1 MMEAPSPVFTPKPI
15 EPLNNIK
22 NSGTKLESNTN
33 DKNESLIGNTEFNLI
48 YNKKNYL
55 CIISMTSDKQYL
67 NIQSKEENNF
77 SYLFEIKMTLIELIK
92 FDKIFKTCDDIEDAY
107 NSMIVIFKNQKNYIK
122 EVNDKQLIIS
132 INILNL
138 DSSFREKDLKL
149 SKISQ
154 NKDIIIE
161 HLCKQLTD
169 IKENNINLLNEF
181 NKIKTEN
188 DTLKENLKSIL
199 SWKDEVTQNLKI
211 LMEKNELY
219 EFKLF
224 KIDSNIIKDQKDYD
238 FIIERLRL
246 NYSETPD
253 INIGLYLIYRA
264 TRDGDAASDFH
275 SKCDKSKNTLV
286 IVKTKKGLR
295 FGGFT
300 SVTWE
305 GKDEDK
311 EDKKAFCFSLDKMK
325 IYNCKKG
332 KKAIFASPYSGPAFE
347 NCIFQIKDK
356 CFEEGG
362 ECSDNIN
369 NNFQNQEVQYE
380 INNGEE
386 LFEVA
391 DYEVFNVMIY

>member
-1 MMEAPSPVFTPKPI
+1 M
-15 EPLNNIK
+15 
-22 NSGTKLESNTN
+22 
-33 DKNESLIGNTEFNLI
+33 
-48 YNKKNYL
+48 
-55 CIISMTSDKQYL
+55 
-67 NIQSKEENNF
+67 
-77 SYLFEIKMTLIELIK
+77 
-92 FDKIFKTCDDIEDAY
+92 
-107 NSMIVIFKNQKNYIK
+107 
-122 EVNDKQLIIS
+122 
-132 INILNL
+132 
-138 DSSFREKDLKL
+138 
-149 SKISQ
+149 
-154 NKDIIIE
+154 
-161 HLCKQLTD
+161 
-169 IKENNINLLNEF
+169 
-181 NKIKTEN
+181 
-188 DTLKENLKSIL
+188 
-199 SWKDEVTQNLKI
+199 
-211 LMEKNELY
+211 
-219 EFKLF
+219 
-224 KIDSNIIKDQKDYD
+224 
-238 FIIERLRL
+238 
-246 NYSETPD
+246 
-253 INIGLYLIYRA
+253 IYRA